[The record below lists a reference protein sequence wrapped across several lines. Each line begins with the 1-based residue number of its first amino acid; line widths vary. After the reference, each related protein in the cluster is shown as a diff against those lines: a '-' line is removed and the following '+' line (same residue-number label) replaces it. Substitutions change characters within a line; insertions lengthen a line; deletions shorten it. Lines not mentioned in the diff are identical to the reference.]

1 MTINFRTTNWRRV
14 GYIAAIGTVA
24 AVAARVSYSHIYD
37 VTRIAGQSADVS
49 VVLPLAID
57 GMLLAATLAMAED
70 KASGR
75 TPRGWARFGFW
86 FGAGIS
92 LACNVASTIVHA
104 TVSAALLPLAIF
116 IAALAPALLLIT
128 VEIMAR
134 PGKPVETADKRPAK
148 AASSPEERLEKA
160 RKRAGYY
167 EMNPTE
173 RAQWTKKYNARI
185 ARTAP
190 QSPAWAL
197 EGREPS
203 AAEAASITA

>member
-1 MTINFRTTNWRRV
+1 MSINFRTTNWRRI

-70 KASGR
+70 KAAGR

-104 TVSAALLPLAIF
+104 AVTAALLPLAIF

-134 PGKPVETADKRPAK
+134 PGKPVETAKPSAK
-148 AASSPEERLEKA
+148 TAASPEERLEKA

-167 EMNPTE
+167 EMNPVE